1 MTMDTKRITK
11 IVIWTFYIYIGLL
24 ALTLI
29 STSMVNSFVA
39 SIESGLYYDNI
50 LMMQEAE
57 AHDLREGIIALFF
70 MIVLIF
76 CIVTFLRW
84 TYKSSQI
91 SHLSGAK
98 DLIFS
103 PGWSVGWYF
112 IPIATLWKPF
122 QAFKQIYQVSIQITD
137 WKNVPIPS
145 NLRWWWGLFIVS
157 GIINNMLFRIYLS
170 FDIYSDY
177 SSIFIIEIIVSVME
191 AACCL
196 IIIKIVKDI
205 SQRYNSDDFQA
216 ILSGSPSEEIPSVE
230 PTPNESREESKPKDT
245 PRDTADIYF
254 DNRKNP
260 TKKNL
265 PEEPIKKESN
275 EETSSKD
282 VSSEVDDIFF
292 DNRRKK

>member
-1 MTMDTKRITK
+1 MDTKRITK
-11 IVIWTFYIYIGLL
+11 IVIWSFYIYIGLL
-24 ALTLI
+24 VLSLI
-29 STSMVNSFVA
+29 STSMTNSFIIA
-39 SIESGLYYDNI
+39 LESGSFYSND
-50 LMMQEAE
+50 LMMEEAE
-57 AHDLREGIIALFF
+57 GHDSREGIIALFF

-76 CIVTFLRW
+76 CIVTFSRW
-84 TYKSSQI
+84 TYKSCRI
-91 SHLSGAK
+91 SYLSGAK
-98 DLIFS
+98 DLKFS

-112 IPIATLWKPF
+112 IPIASLWKPY

-157 GIINNMLFRIYLS
+157 GIINNILFRIYLS

-177 SSIFIIEIIVSVME
+177 SSIFIIEIIVSALE

-196 IIIKIVKDI
+196 IIIKIVKEI

-230 PTPNESREESKPKDT
+230 PISNESREESKPKDT
-245 PRDTADIYF
+245 PRNTTDIYF

-260 TKKNL
+260 TKKN
-265 PEEPIKKESN
+265 PPDEPIKKESN
-275 EETSSKD
+275 EETSPKEP
-282 VSSEVDDIFF
+282 SSEVDDIFF